1 MAPMVAVSC
10 TALTPEGRQPARDGL
25 ASSESETAM
34 RADAVPA
41 PDWDALAGRMQTRR
55 DEIVDLMSLLRD
67 HADPAAG
74 SAGTSNAVAWAIACA
89 SLGDQHLWQDLRL
102 PSRRELSALFDHWFP
117 RLAAKNT
124 QNMKWKKFL
133 YKQLCLRE
141 ELLICKAPSCDVCSD
156 HALCFGSE
164 EAPTRAQP

>member
-1 MAPMVAVSC
+1 MAPTLASC
-10 TALTPEGRQPARDGL
+10 TALTPEGRQPAWDGP
-25 ASSESETAM
+25 APSESETAM
-34 RADAVPA
+34 RVDAVPA

-74 SAGTSNAVAWAIACA
+74 STGTLNAVAWAIACA

-156 HALCFGSE
+156 HALCFGPE

>member
-1 MAPMVAVSC
+1 VNVAPTLAASC
-10 TALTPEGRQPARDGL
+10 TV
-25 ASSESETAM
+25 
-34 RADAVPA
+34 VPC
-41 PDWDALAGRMQTRR
+41 PDWGALAGRMQTRR

-74 SAGTSNAVAWAIACA
+74 SAAASSAVAWAMACA

-102 PSRRELSALFDHWFP
+102 SSRGELSALIGHWFP

-124 QNMKWKKFL
+124 HDMKWKKFL

-141 ELLICKAPSCDVCSD
+141 ELFICKAPSCVDCAD
-156 HALCFGSE
+156 QALCFGSE
-164 EAPTRAQP
+164 EAQ